1 MIGLAVGLWIAL
13 ATPARRVALQSTV
26 PTALGWVVVAACS
39 VLLLTSPL
47 APPSSAGDP
56 TSPRVATAYPG
67 VAGQGRAQQLPAVPG
82 AYTAFQTGIVGTD
95 LCGGPDAP
103 APAPAPTASRQ
114 ESAPAQCGPGPR
126 PGP

>member
-13 ATPARRVALQSTV
+13 ATPARRIALQSTL

-47 APPSSAGDP
+47 APPSSAGHP
-56 TSPRVATAYPG
+56 TSPSVVTAYPG
-67 VAGQGRAQQLPAVPG
+67 VAGHGRAQQLPAVPG

-103 APAPAPTASRQ
+103 APAPTTNRQ
-114 ESAPAQCGPGPR
+114 VPAPAQCGPAPRSGP
-126 PGP
+126 

>member
-13 ATPARRVALQSTV
+13 ATPARRVVLQSTV
-26 PTALGWVVVAACS
+26 PAALGWVVVAACS

-56 TSPRVATAYPG
+56 TSPPVATAYPG

-82 AYTAFQTGIVGTD
+82 AYTAFQTGVVGTD

-103 APAPAPTASRQ
+103 APSPTASRQ
-114 ESAPAQCGPGPR
+114 VPPPAQCGPGPR

>member
-13 ATPARRVALQSTV
+13 ATPARRVALRTTV
-26 PTALGWVVVAACS
+26 PAALGWVVVAACS

-56 TSPRVATAYPG
+56 TSPPVATAYPG
-67 VAGQGRAQQLPAVPG
+67 APGQGRVQQVPAVPG
-82 AYTAFQTGIVGTD
+82 AYTAFQTGIVGNDMCSGSDT
-95 LCGGPDAP
+95 
-103 APAPAPTASRQ
+103 PAPTASRQ
-114 ESAPAQCGPGPR
+114 VPVPAQCGPPPR

>member
-1 MIGLAVGLWIAL
+1 VIGLAVGLWIAL

-103 APAPAPTASRQ
+103 APAPTASRQ
-114 ESAPAQCGPGPR
+114 VPAPAQCGPGPR